1 MHVTMLSG
9 ITTSFQRFMVEHI
22 VDAVTSAT
30 VRWRFEPAG
39 TASSISVGPT
49 LGDQP
54 TFRFFGTG
62 LAIDGDSFSGEVNA
76 VDMFFPSSPYK
87 AVRIEGARF
96 DIGAMRAAA
105 EDVTAGYNTD
115 AYRDFLEILMGPYGS
130 TVTGTDGKDVLEAS
144 FGRDVLIGGK
154 GKDAFILHENADGIG
169 NDSINGGKGKD
180 LVTGFELVDYS
191 LTLNLLLSLVV
202 LATAGDGGGETET
215 ETIDIKNIEGGFG
228 TIRDDTFIG
237 DDFVN
242 VFHGSDGNDTFYSGG
257 GNDRNYGGSGDDTIK
272 SGSGN
277 DRNEGG
283 AMDDFIESG
292 AGNDRNFGGN
302 GNDFLYGGKGDDT
315 QFGGRG
321 GDTLDGG
328 GGDDTLFGGSGK
340 DAIDGGAGADSIGGD
355 QGNDRINGGGGDDA
369 IEGGAGKD
377 RLEGGAGDDIIDGGS
392 GQDTITGGSGDDR
405 LTGGKG
411 ADTFEFFAVG
421 KKSQGT
427 DTVTDFDVDADMI
440 RLNGVPETA
449 IEFVEEDGNLILA
462 HPRGIIILEGLD
474 LSDTPELNIEY

>member
-1 MHVTMLSG
+1 MRATMLSG

-22 VDAVTSAT
+22 IEAVTSAT
-30 VRWRFEPAG
+30 INWRYEPAG
-39 TASSISVGPT
+39 TASAVSVGPV

-62 LAIDGDSFSGEVNA
+62 LEIDGDSFSGVVHT

-96 DIGAMRAAA
+96 DIGAVRAAA
-105 EDVTAGYNTD
+105 ENVTDGYDTD
-115 AYRDFLEILMGPYGS
+115 AYRDFLQEFMGPYGS
-130 TVTGTDGKDVLEAS
+130 TITGTVGKDVLEAS
-144 FGRDVLIGGK
+144 FGADVLLGGK
-154 GKDAFILHENADGIG
+154 GKDAFILHENADGVG
-169 NDSINGGKGKD
+169 EDSINGGKGKD
-180 LVTGFELVDYS
+180 LVTGAELIEYS
-191 LTLNLLLSLVV
+191 FTLDLILSIII
-202 LATAGDGGGETET
+202 LATAGEEDGGAQE
-215 ETIDIKNIEGGFG
+215 ETINIKNIEGGFG

-237 DDFVN
+237 DDLAN
-242 VFHGSDGNDTFYSGG
+242 EFHGSDGNDTFYSGG

-272 SGSGN
+272 SGGGD

-328 GGDDTLFGGSGK
+328 SGDDTLFGGSGK
-340 DAIDGGAGADSIGGD
+340 DAIDGGAGADSISGD
-355 QGNDRINGGGGDDA
+355 GGNDRINGGRGNDN
-369 IEGGAGKD
+369 IEGGSGKD
-377 RLEGGAGDDIIDGGS
+377 RLEGGAGDDTIDGGS
-392 GQDTITGGSGDDR
+392 GQDTITGGSGDDQ
-405 LTGGKG
+405 LSGGKG

-421 KKSQGT
+421 KKGQGT
-427 DTVTDFDVDADMI
+427 DTITDFDVDADMI

-449 IEFVEEDGNLILA
+449 IEFVEEDGNLLLA

-474 LSDTPELNIEY
+474 LSDTPDLNIEY